1 MQKLILLMRCIVR
14 IMVITIFSFQFLA
27 TPTCAETKPASLT
40 GKSLGAVET
49 EYPSWFHDGFLDIKE
64 DLALA
69 NSKGKRLLILFT
81 QDGCPY
87 CNALVERNLAQKD
100 IEELVRSK
108 FEVVA
113 INLVGDRE
121 VVNMDGKRYTEKTFA
136 EVLKVQFTP
145 TMLFFNDKGET
156 ILRLNG
162 YLPPEQFKVALNY
175 LVEKNN
181 QLTFR
186 DFLELNAPP
195 AQAGKLNME
204 SFFLLPP
211 YRLQRQTTQKVL
223 AAQKSKPL
231 AVFFEQKDC
240 PNCDVL
246 HKQVLVDAETRKLI
260 GKYDVVQLDM
270 WDKTIALTTP
280 EGKVSTARDWAK
292 QLDIKYAPTIVLFNE
307 EGKEVIRTE
316 AFFKIFHT
324 QSFFDYVQSGA
335 YKQQPNFQRYISHRS
350 EQLRAQG
357 KDVDIW
363 RMKDEGASQ

>member
-1 MQKLILLMRCIVR
+1 MQKLILLKRCFVR
-14 IMVITIFSFQFLA
+14 FMVLAIFFFQFLA
-27 TPTCAETKPASLT
+27 TPTYAATKPASIT

-49 EYPSWFHDGFLDIKE
+49 EYPSWFHNGFLDIKE

-69 NSKGKRLLILFT
+69 NTKGKRLLILFT

-100 IEELVRSK
+100 IEELMRSK

-113 INLVGDRE
+113 VNLVGDRE
-121 VVNMDGKRYTEKTFA
+121 VTNMDGKRYTEKTYA
-136 EVLKVQFTP
+136 EALKVQFTP

-162 YLPPEQFKVALNY
+162 YLPPEQFKIALNY
-175 LVEKNN
+175 LVEKSNK
-181 QLTFR
+181 LTFR
-186 DFLELNAPP
+186 DFLELNAPT
-195 AQAGKLNME
+195 AQAGKLNKE

-211 YRLQRQTTQKVL
+211 YSLQRQTGHK
-223 AAQKSKPL
+223 AKPM

-246 HKQVLVDAETRKLI
+246 HKQVLVDVETRKLI
-260 GKYDVVQLDM
+260 GKYDAVQLDM
-270 WDKTIALTTP
+270 WDKNTKLTTP

-307 EGKEVIRTE
+307 EGKEIIRTE

-335 YKQQPNFQRYISHRS
+335 YKQQPNFQRYITHRS

-363 RMKDEGASQ
+363 RMKDEGSSQ